1 MQAGTEVCR
10 KSGDDFRAHRAEKFL
25 RSVLRSSKILL
36 QDAATL
42 RNRIVPES
50 FLIAGRQ
57 NVRHDSRRAA
67 FEIAFPLTTAGNRLQ
82 VRRLELYG
90 INCRTQFTK
99 KG

>member
-1 MQAGTEVCR
+1 MLALLFL
-10 KSGDDFRAHRAEKFL
+10 SNAAEERIESL
-25 RSVLRSSKILL
+25 DPL
-36 QDAATL
+36 Q
-42 RNRIVPES
+42 RIVPES

-67 FEIAFPLTTAGNRLQ
+67 FEIAFPLATAGNRLQ

-99 KG
+99 NG

>member
-1 MQAGTEVCR
+1 VQAGTEFCH
-10 KSGDDFRAHRAEKFL
+10 KSGDDLHAHRVEKF
-25 RSVLRSSKILL
+25 LRSSKILL

>member
-1 MQAGTEVCR
+1 
-10 KSGDDFRAHRAEKFL
+10 
-25 RSVLRSSKILL
+25 
-36 QDAATL
+36 
-42 RNRIVPES
+42 
-50 FLIAGRQ
+50 LIAGRQ